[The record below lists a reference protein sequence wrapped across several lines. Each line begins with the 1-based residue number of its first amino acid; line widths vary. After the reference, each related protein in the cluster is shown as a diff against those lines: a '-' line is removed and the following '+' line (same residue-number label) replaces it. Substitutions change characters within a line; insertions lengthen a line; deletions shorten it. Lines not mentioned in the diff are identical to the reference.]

1 MGVVPAERDAESHAP
16 PSVETVTAVA
26 AVAVTFAVWLAG
38 AAPVVVAVKLSDKG
52 LTVMV
57 DVAPLTV
64 SVTGTLSGLF
74 GAPAAVTIML
84 LVYFPAVRPV
94 VFAPM
99 LSKIGSVPDD
109 PVATDSHDAPD
120 AGAAV

>member
-1 MGVVPAERDAESHAP
+1 M
-16 PSVETVTAVA
+16 
-26 AVAVTFAVWLAG
+26 
-38 AAPVVVAVKLSDKG
+38 
-52 LTVMV
+52 
-57 DVAPLTV
+57 
-64 SVTGTLSGLF
+64 SVTGTLRGLF